1 MTLKRLDLNSHPQ
14 YKQCDYRQFFAGEHH
29 VTRICRES
37 VLILMLNGC
46 LRFEENRIP
55 VELAA
60 GDWYIQPAGLLQS
73 GPRPSD
79 LPFYLYIHF
88 NGVWLPETSIDTETA
103 GRRPNYLAGRGRFDP
118 AEFRPH
124 LDELWRLQVRQPD
137 CRFGLQALFD
147 VLLYRLSR
155 QPLLLKP
162 ADRRGEAIIRAMET
176 RYRENMTIEALAS
189 EFHYTPDHLIR
200 KVRELCGQTPYQ
212 YIRSLRLRF
221 ACQQLLLTNR
231 TLAVIADEAGFTDTA
246 ALYRAFQDVYGLSPA
261 AWRERERRL
270 P

>member
-1 MTLKRLDLNSHPQ
+1 MTLNRLDLNSRPQ
-14 YKQCDYRQFFAGEHH
+14 YGQCDYRQFFAGEHH
-29 VTRICRES
+29 VNRICRES
-37 VLILMLNGC
+37 VLILMLSGC

-55 VELAA
+55 IELET

-73 GPRPSD
+73 GPRSSD

-88 NGVWLPETSIDTETA
+88 SGVWLPENSINAETA
-103 GRRPNYLAGRGRFDP
+103 DRQDYLVSRGRFDP

-155 QPLLLKP
+155 QPLLIKP
-162 ADRRGEAIIRAMET
+162 ADRRGEAIVRAMEAQ
-176 RYRENMTIEALAS
+176 YREKITIEELAA

-200 KVRELCGQTPYQ
+200 KVHELCGQTPYQ

-231 TLAVIADEAGFTDTA
+231 TLAVIADEAGFADTA
-246 ALYRAFQDVYGLSPA
+246 ALYRAFQDVYGLSPSG
-261 AWRERERRL
+261 WRERERRL